1 MAIERS
7 VSLKTRDIVFLAIVA
22 AAVTLAGFV
31 TIPLVLAIPIP
42 GVRSVPAAVFYGLF
56 LALGALKVHKPGS
69 IFVIA
74 ALNGLV
80 LLMMSWIMFLNN
92 VIAALV
98 VELIVWLSFRG
109 YHKDSAV
116 LLGAG
121 LYMPLTIPANLL
133 VAVFIGGEYLG
144 KYLTM
149 PWLVALML
157 LATAALSFLGAWA
170 GIRIGREL
178 TKAGI
183 LKAA

>member
-1 MAIERS
+1 MATEGRIL
-7 VSLKTRDIVFLAIVA
+7 LKTRDIVFLAIMA
-22 AAVTLAGFV
+22 AAVTLVGFV
-31 TIPLVLAIPIP
+31 TIPLVLAVPVP

-56 LALGALKVHKPGS
+56 LALGALKVRKPGS

-80 LLMMSWIMFLNN
+80 LLMMSWILFLNN
-92 VIAALV
+92 VIAALI
-98 VELIVWLSFRG
+98 VELVVWLLFRG
-109 YHKDSAV
+109 YRNDRAI

-144 KYLTM
+144 QYLTT
-149 PWLVALML
+149 PWLVALMVW
-157 LATAALSFLGAWA
+157 AAALLSFLGAWA

-178 TKAGI
+178 TKAGV
-183 LKAA
+183 LKTA